1 MGTYQKIFKRVE
13 EKYMLDRDTYIV
25 FLNKIKDKIEE
36 NEYPHSRI
44 LNLYYD
50 TPNWDYAIRSIQKPS
65 FKEKIRARSYKVP
78 NEDDTVFLES
88 KKKAFGILSK
98 RRIGMKLSELES
110 YHETGMLKTP
120 ENKQIFSEIDNVV
133 KKHNLAPRM
142 MIAYDRDSYYL
153 KEDKDFRITFDFNL
167 RSREQDLDLSLGDA
181 GKKFFKDDICIL
193 ELKTDKAIPLWLV
206 KIMNELDMYPVSF
219 SKYGE
224 IYKNKIKCNM

>member
-1 MGTYQKIFKRVE
+1 MGGYQKIFKRVE
-13 EKYMLDRDTYIV
+13 EKYMLDRETYDA
-25 FLNKIKDKIEE
+25 FLSRIKDKIAE

-50 TPNWDYAIRSIQKPS
+50 TQNWDYAIRSIQKPA

-88 KKKAFGILSK
+88 KRKAFGIVGK
-98 RRIGMKLSELES
+98 RRIAMKLSELEN
-110 YHETGMLKTP
+110 YHETGILENP
-120 ENKQIFSEIDNVV
+120 ESKQIFSEIDNAV
-133 KKHNLAPRM
+133 KKNNLKPKM

-153 KEDKDFRITFDFNL
+153 KEDKEFRLTFDFNL

-181 GKKFFKDDICIL
+181 GKKFFKEDICIL
-193 ELKTDKAIPLWLV
+193 ELKTDKAIPLWLA

-224 IYKNKIKCNM
+224 IYKNKIRCNI

>member
-1 MGTYQKIFKRVE
+1 MGGYQKIFKRVE
-13 EKYMLDRDTYIV
+13 EKYMLDRETYDA
-25 FLNKIKDKIEE
+25 FLNRIKDKIEE

-50 TPNWDYAIRSIQKPS
+50 TPNWDYAIRSIQKPA

-88 KKKAFGILSK
+88 KKKAFGIVSK
-98 RRIGMKLSELES
+98 RRIGMKLSELEN
-110 YHETGMLKTP
+110 YHETGMLQTP

-142 MIAYDRDSYYL
+142 MVAYDRDSYYL

-167 RSREQDLDLSLGDA
+167 RSREQDLDLSELIEKL
-181 GKKFFKDDICIL
+181 KK
-193 ELKTDKAIPLWLV
+193 
-206 KIMNELDMYPVSF
+206 
-219 SKYGE
+219 
-224 IYKNKIKCNM
+224 